1 MATKTTQ
8 AVTDCTRT
16 AVESAIQ
23 NRAPLADFDEY
34 ANADHAAEAVT
45 TRQEA

>member
-1 MATKTTQ
+1 MAPITH

-16 AVESAIQ
+16 SIESAIM

-34 ANADHAAEAVT
+34 ETADTAAKAVT

>member
-16 AVESAIQ
+16 AIVAAIM
-23 NRAPLADFDEY
+23 NTHPLADFEEY
-34 ANADHAAEAVT
+34 ANASDAAATVVGD
-45 TRQEA
+45 RL